1 MPTALANNKYTTQL
15 LNNQYRRIILD
26 SRKAKIV
33 VTIGPETQNEE
44 KIEELISNGVNVF
57 RMNFSHGTHESHKE
71 IYKRIRKISA
81 KFGIHTAILQDLAG
95 PKIRLG
101 EIKEPFSVHQ
111 NENIYFDK
119 NGKSSGKNYLTLNNP
134 SILKQLKKGDR
145 IYIADGMIKLEVVE
159 TSDELVT
166 AKVLVGGIISSKKGV
181 NFPNVKL
188 DIQSCTEKDIEDL
201 QYGLELGF
209 DYIALSFVRTADD
222 VKNIKNIISGK
233 KFRPKIIAKIE
244 KHEAIENIDEILEV
258 SDGLMVAR
266 GDLGVEIDLEKLPV
280 LQKELILKAN
290 KFQKPVITATQMLT
304 SMISSPRPT
313 RAEVTDIANAVFDGT
328 DAVMLSDETTVGKYP
343 VEAVKVLNKT
353 IRESEKYLEYFNYG
367 IVETSEDSAI
377 PSASCHI
384 AENLGIKHIVVFTS
398 SGTSAL
404 KVASYR
410 PNVSILAC
418 CHSEETAN
426 RLALVWGVT
435 PYLVLKKYNN
445 IDKMIEHFIKYAY
458 SKGDLDTEDKFLATI
473 GYPLGVPGST
483 STLRIFGSDDIKNF
497 LNNK

>member
-1 MPTALANNKYTTQL
+1 MEN
-15 LNNQYRRIILD
+15 
-26 SRKAKIV
+26 RKAKIV
-33 VTIGPETQNEE
+33 VTIGPSTQNEE
-44 KIEELISNGVNVF
+44 KIEELITNGVNVF
-57 RMNFSHGTHESHKE
+57 RMNFSHGTHESHRE
-71 IYKRIRKISA
+71 IFNKIRKIS
-81 KFGIHTAILQDLAG
+81 KKLKTHTAILQDLAG

-111 NENIYFDK
+111 DEYIYFDK
-119 NGKSSGKNYLTLNNP
+119 SGNTSGKNFLTLNNL

-145 IYIADGMIKLEVVE
+145 IYIADGMIKLEVTE
-159 TSDELVT
+159 TSKELVT
-166 AKVLVGGIISSKKGV
+166 AKVLVGGIVSSKKGV

-188 DIQSCTEKDIEDL
+188 DIQSHTEKDIKDL
-201 QYGLELGF
+201 KYGLDLGF
-209 DYIALSFVRTADD
+209 DYIALSFVRTAEDIRKIRD
-222 VKNIKNIISGK
+222 VIPEQN
-233 KFRPKIIAKIE
+233 FHPKIIAKIE
-244 KHEAIENIDEILEV
+244 KQEAIENIDEIIEV

-266 GDLGVEIDLEKLPV
+266 GDLGVEIELEKLPV

-304 SMISSPRPT
+304 SMIASPRPT

-353 IRESEKYLEYFNYG
+353 IEESEKYLEYFNYG
-367 IVETSEDSAI
+367 IAETSEDSAI
-377 PSASCHI
+377 PSASCYI

-398 SGTSAL
+398 SGKSAL

-418 CHSEETAN
+418 CHSEKTAN

-435 PYLVLKKYNN
+435 PYLVLKKYKN

-458 SKGDLDTEDKFLATI
+458 SKGDLDINDKFLATI

-483 STLRIFGSDDIKNF
+483 STLRIFGSEDIKNF
-497 LNNK
+497 LNAK